1 MHFELAQME
10 ERLGAY
16 DRARDAYAASIHACP
31 LNLRWKVWLSGARME
46 LLSGEA
52 ARVAVARA
60 LLARALD
67 EVPKK
72 MRCMVLLEQSR
83 MHEFV
88 GDLPAARAV
97 LRAAQVEARLEWK
110 VFLESVLLELR
121 AGRIDAAIAEAR
133 AALEVHNGTGRLWA
147 ILIQMCQKQPHA
159 PGRRL
164 GHTQGSLKEQWS
176 IFRTAIKS
184 VPKSGEVWCEGAR
197 ICLNPYAPRYFN
209 LKAAKRFLNFAHTFT
224 PQYGDSFIEYLRL
237 KMIIEGMDEPQ
248 QGVAA
253 ATMASAASSS
263 AVSAGGEAG
272 AAAAKDPFGNAPA
285 HLRRVQQLCVNA
297 EPNYGSSW
305 FSCKRE
311 AHWAP
316 VEVLQVA
323 GEMIQRHL
331 VANQRQYSKAILAG
345 WYRKKTEPM
354 DLAAAAAAAVKG
366 GTGAF
371 ADEHDLPDFADS
383 GSMPARSSV
392 QQRLDEEA
400 ELAAASCQSH
410 SPVHSQSISPSS
422 LSDASCSRMSLAS
435 DEGAAAAGEDALA
448 IVEDSPA
455 PVALT
460 ALAPLPPLSMDDDD
474 ASGMAS
480 DATFSPSTI
489 RRAALVEAGET
500 GLLSAACSPAN
511 STRASSC
518 DSSAASVS
526 SAALTSEDDE
536 DDMQAQCQ
544 PDAQFNSLSML
555 YPPIAN
561 LSVRERHRA
570 LYGADPITP

>member
-1 MHFELAQME
+1 M
-10 ERLGAY
+10 
-16 DRARDAYAASIHACP
+16 
-31 LNLRWKVWLSGARME
+31 
-46 LLSGEA
+46 
-52 ARVAVARA
+52 
-60 LLARALD
+60 
-67 EVPKK
+67 
-72 MRCMVLLEQSR
+72 
-83 MHEFV
+83 
-88 GDLPAARAV
+88 
-97 LRAAQVEARLEWK
+97 
-110 VFLESVLLELR
+110 
-121 AGRIDAAIAEAR
+121 
-133 AALEVHNGTGRLWA
+133 
-147 ILIQMCQKQPHA
+147 
-159 PGRRL
+159 
-164 GHTQGSLKEQWS
+164 
-176 IFRTAIKS
+176 
-184 VPKSGEVWCEGAR
+184 
-197 ICLNPYAPRYFN
+197 
-209 LKAAKRFLNFAHTFT
+209 
-224 PQYGDSFIEYLRL
+224 
-237 KMIIEGMDEPQ
+237 
-248 QGVAA
+248 
-253 ATMASAASSS
+253 
-263 AVSAGGEAG
+263 
-272 AAAAKDPFGNAPA
+272 
-285 HLRRVQQLCVNA
+285 NA

-371 ADEHDLPDFADS
+371 EDEHDHVLADAD

-392 QQRLDEEA
+392 QRRLDEEA
-400 ELAAASCQSH
+400 ELAAASCHSH

-422 LSDASCSRMSLAS
+422 SRSDASGSRMSMAS
-435 DEGAAAAGEDALA
+435 DEGGPAAGEDALA
-448 IVEDSPA
+448 LVEDSPP
-455 PVALT
+455 PVALA
-460 ALAPLPPLSMDDDD
+460 ALAPLPPLSMDDED
-474 ASGMAS
+474 AGGMAS

-489 RRAALVEAGET
+489 RRAALVEAGES

-518 DSSAASVS
+518 DSSATASSSS